1 MRWIEC
7 WEKAMMATR
16 RGGYT
21 AVQYARFADDVV
33 VLIYAHP
40 QHDWIVRAVDRR
52 LREELAKLRV
62 EINED
67 KSRMV
72 DLKKGESFSFLGF
85 EFRRVLS
92 STRRWRPELCAQA
105 EEADGAI
112 RQNPGSLPKESQPA
126 GRRRDQNDQSDLAR
140 LGELLSGWQFEP
152 VLRHDQRLGG
162 EEGAATSDA
171 CQEASRVRLETME

>member
-1 MRWIEC
+1 MLG
-7 WEKAMMATR
+7 KAIATTR

-33 VLIYAHP
+33 VLINAHP

-72 DLKKGESFSFLGF
+72 DLKKGENFSFLGF
-85 EFRRVLS
+85 EYRRVLS
-92 STRRWRPELCAQA
+92 STGRWRPNYAPKPKKRTALF
-105 EEADGAI
+105 DKI
-112 RQNPGSLPKESQPA
+112 REVFRRHCSRPVGGVIKRINPILRGWVNYFRVGNWSRCFAMSKT
-126 GRRRDQNDQSDLAR
+126 GWRRK
-140 LGELLSGWQFEP
+140 SG
-152 VLRHDQRLGG
+152 DI
-162 EEGAATSDA
+162 
-171 CQEASRVRLETME
+171 

>member
-1 MRWIEC
+1 MLG
-7 WEKAMMATR
+7 KAIATTR

-33 VLIYAHP
+33 VLINAHP

-72 DLKKGESFSFLGF
+72 DLKKGENF
-85 EFRRVLS
+85 
-92 STRRWRPELCAQA
+92 
-105 EEADGAI
+105 
-112 RQNPGSLPKESQPA
+112 
-126 GRRRDQNDQSDLAR
+126 
-140 LGELLSGWQFEP
+140 
-152 VLRHDQRLGG
+152 
-162 EEGAATSDA
+162 
-171 CQEASRVRLETME
+171 